1 MQRFLS
7 SFFDPGVAALY
18 LPAMLHGFALTFAL
32 AVAIIASGTTLGIAL
47 AALRSFG
54 YRWVNVAMAVVVDV
68 RRAVP
73 PLATIV
79 VIYFALP
86 FVGITLPGI
95 LAAWLCL
102 SVILAAFAE
111 EIVFAAIA
119 TVARDQWDASRALGL
134 SFSRTLRVVVLPQ
147 ALRLALGPL
156 TNRAIGMGKNTALAS
171 VIAVPELLNRA
182 TSGMSASAN
191 TTPLIIAAIFYLT
204 MFLPLVLAS
213 RLVERRFPATRVG
226 DV

>member
-7 SFFDPGVAALY
+7 SFFDPGVAAQY
-18 LPAMLHGFALTFAL
+18 LPVMLPGFALTFAL
-32 AVAIIASGTTLGIAL
+32 AVAIIGSGTAFGIAL

-68 RRAVP
+68 LRAIP

-79 VIYFALP
+79 VVYFALP
-86 FVGITLPGI
+86 FVGVTLPGI
-95 LAAWLCL
+95 VAAWLCL
-102 SVILAAFAE
+102 SVILGAFAE

-119 TVARDQWDASRALGL
+119 TVSRGQWDASRSLGL
-134 SFSRTLRVVVLPQ
+134 SFGRTLRVIVLPQ
-147 ALRLALGPL
+147 ALRLAIGPL

-182 TSGMSASAN
+182 TSAMSASGN
-191 TTPLIIAAIFYLT
+191 TTPLTIAAVFYLV

-213 RLVERRFPATRVG
+213 RLVERRFPATRTG